1 MKQGE
6 AMSLLKQ
13 LLPLAALLLLSIVP
27 TDSRVVTSVED
38 CNEFFLQQI
47 PPNIPGILE
56 GGNTLD
62 QNRYKVICQTLRNIR
77 RFVTLYDTKNRI
89 PVFSA
94 AEYRGGPAGKRP
106 KIKWMIE
113 PQLENINDN
122 DNMIPADKTITYNHQ
137 AGDID
142 YYKQT
147 EFDRGHLFPS
157 LYKSDE
163 VDKRSTF
170 TLTNAVPQ
178 RRQFNNG
185 RWNMMERCVKC
196 ILDNYCINNND
207 RREGFVVIGAQPGNE
222 NPLNQRINIPSVL
235 WSAFCCYS
243 HSKESWLASA
253 HWGENKDDG
262 PNLQTKTLAELHT
275 ELGIEAFPGTQCPN
289 DTSVTELYSEP
300 ESLCHS
306 KCRQYWNRKK
316 STSTPPTTTALQI
329 QHLCLLHLTH
339 RSLPAPHLSHH
350 LEHLPHFPPQFQI
363 TVPHLVSQQL
373 ALWVLQPVSTAA
385 TV

>member
-1 MKQGE
+1 ML
-6 AMSLLKQ
+6 SLMMQ
-13 LLPLAALLLLSIVP
+13 HLLPVATLLLLSIVP
-27 TDSRVVTSVED
+27 TETKVVTSVKN
-38 CNEFFLQQI
+38 CNESFLAQT

-56 GGNTLD
+56 GGNIKD
-62 QNRYKVICQTLRNIR
+62 QNRYKVICQTLENIR

-94 AEYRGGPAGKRP
+94 AEYRGGTEGKGSRW
-106 KIKWMIE
+106 KIE

-122 DNMIPADKTITYNHQ
+122 DNMIPANKTITYDHQ
-137 AGDID
+137 AGTND
-142 YYKQT
+142 YAKQT

-157 LYKSDE
+157 SYRSEEGDIN
-163 VDKRSTF
+163 STF

-178 RRQFNNG
+178 RRRFNNG

-196 ILDNYCINNND
+196 ILDNYCINKND
-207 RREGFVVIGAQPGNE
+207 KKEDFVVIGAQPGNE

-262 PNLQTKTLAELHT
+262 PKYLQTKTLGELHK

-289 DTSVTELYSEP
+289 DTSVTQLYSEP
-300 ESLCHS
+300 ACKAH
-306 KCRQYWNRKK
+306 CRQK
-316 STSTPPTTTALQI
+316 
-329 QHLCLLHLTH
+329 
-339 RSLPAPHLSHH
+339 
-350 LEHLPHFPPQFQI
+350 
-363 TVPHLVSQQL
+363 
-373 ALWVLQPVSTAA
+373 
-385 TV
+385 